1 LGKTR
6 IKKSEKKKFRREEY
20 LEQNINP
27 KREDNMKTF
36 FNDKRSEMILEN
48 FCDYVK

>member
-6 IKKSEKKKFRREEY
+6 IKKSEKKKFRRRILGTKY
-20 LEQNINP
+20 NP
-27 KREDNMKTF
+27 KREDNYEDI